1 MKVFGL
7 ILMAIGLLDAFL
19 CWVLVYA
26 GAQSESYYE
35 EEECEDYIDADYE
48 EAEVEDD

>member
-26 GAQSESYYE
+26 GSQSDSYYE

-48 EAEVEDD
+48 AVDEEDG